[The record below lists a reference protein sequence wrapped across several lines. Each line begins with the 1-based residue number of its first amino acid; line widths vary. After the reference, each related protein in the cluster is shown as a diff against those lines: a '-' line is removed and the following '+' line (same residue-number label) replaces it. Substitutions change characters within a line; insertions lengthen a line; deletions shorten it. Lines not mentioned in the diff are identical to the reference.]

1 MKLMK
6 STIKSVGTV
15 WVFLVVVLFSS
26 TAQAQKKYSK
36 NAIKKQKAAVAA
48 LVEGRHKNT
57 QVMVDK
63 IFSFAELGFHET
75 ASSAYLTSVLEAA
88 GFEII
93 HGVSD
98 IPTAW
103 FARWSNGAGPVIAL
117 GSDVDCIPKASQYP
131 GVAYH
136 KPMVAGAPGHGE
148 GHNAGIPLNITAAL
162 SVQKVMTKNNLGG
175 TLVVWPGIAE
185 ELVASKAW
193 FVRDGYFDDIDM
205 CIFTH
210 VSSNLSVSWGQAR
223 GTGLISVEYTFE
235 GEAAHSAGAPWRGR
249 SALDAAELMN
259 IGWNYKRE
267 HLHPLKRSHSIF
279 TDAGDQ
285 PNVVPSKASIWYYLR
300 DVTYEGIMK
309 MYNDANNIAEGAA
322 KMTDTKVSSRVV
334 GTAWPRHFNK
344 VIAETMYKNIQQ
356 VGLPQWSAADQQLA
370 KAVQQEVNS
379 RRTSGLATKLSPLG
393 KPLPNPVSGGSDDIG
408 DVSWKVPTV
417 TLRFPSNIPGL
428 QGHHWSNAIAM
439 ATPIAHKGATAGA
452 KVVAMTVVDFLMQ
465 PQLVA
470 QAKDYFTNVQSKE
483 TTYKPM
489 ITADDPPPVEL
500 NTQIMTT
507 FRPELEKFY
516 YDETKYD
523 SYLEQLGVSYPTLKS
538 KND

>member
-1 MKLMK
+1 M
-6 STIKSVGTV
+6 
-15 WVFLVVVLFSS
+15 
-26 TAQAQKKYSK
+26 
-36 NAIKKQKAAVAA
+36 
-48 LVEGRHKNT
+48 
-57 QVMVDK
+57 
-63 IFSFAELGFHET
+63 
-75 ASSAYLTSVLEAA
+75 
-88 GFEII
+88 
-93 HGVSD
+93 
-98 IPTAW
+98 
-103 FARWSNGAGPVIAL
+103 
-117 GSDVDCIPKASQYP
+117 
-131 GVAYH
+131 
-136 KPMVAGAPGHGE
+136 
-148 GHNAGIPLNITAAL
+148 
-162 SVQKVMTKNNLGG
+162 
-175 TLVVWPGIAE
+175 
-185 ELVASKAW
+185 
-193 FVRDGYFDDIDM
+193 
-205 CIFTH
+205 
-210 VSSNLSVSWGQAR
+210 
-223 GTGLISVEYTFE
+223 EYTFE

-300 DVTYEGIMK
+300 DVTHEGIMK

-356 VGLPQWSAADQQLA
+356 VGLPQWSVADQQLA

-379 RRTSGLATKLSPLG
+379 HRTSGLATKLSPLG

-523 SYLEQLGVSYPTLKS
+523 SYLEQLGVSYPTLKY